1 MLKTMIAGLALGTAA
16 LVIAGPAAA
25 QNAKPLQ
32 VAGSSTVLPYAQIVA
47 ENFGEIYPD
56 FPTPVVESGGTG
68 AGLKQFCAGVGADT
82 LSVANAS
89 RAISASER
97 ETCTK
102 NGVTDIQE
110 VKFGYDGIVFA
121 TDAAGPDW
129 KLTPDLVFKAMAAKT
144 VVDGKVADNTV
155 KTWKDVDASLPAWPI
170 NAYIPGE
177 KHGTREVFETKL
189 LDTGCKATGAFD
201 AFKASG
207 MDDKAATAQCH
218 QVRKDGTIVDIDGDY
233 TETLAR
239 IDANKQGVG
248 VFGLAFYEQ
257 NQDRLKVA
265 TVGGVTPSVESVA
278 SGEYP
283 VSRPLF
289 FYVKKA
295 HLGVVPGLTEF
306 VDFFLSEQM
315 AGPDGPLAQY
325 GLVPAPDA
333 QREEARQ
340 KFTAGTTIEG

>member
-1 MLKTMIAGLALGTAA
+1 MLKTMIAALTLGTAG

-170 NAYIPGE
+170 SAYIPGE

-189 LDTGCKATGAFD
+189 LDAGCKGTGALE

-207 MDDKAATAQCH
+207 LDDKAATAQCH
-218 QVRKDGTIVDIDGDY
+218 QVRKDGTVVDIDGDY

-239 IDANKQGVG
+239 IAANKQAVG

-257 NQDRLKVA
+257 NQDKLKVA
-265 TVGGVTPSVESVA
+265 TISDVVPSVETIST
-278 SGEYP
+278 GQYP
-283 VSRPLF
+283 VSRPLY

-295 HLGVVPGLTEF
+295 HVGVAPGLKEF
-306 VDFFLSEQM
+306 GDFFLSEQM
-315 AGPDGPLAQY
+315 IGPEGPLAQY

-333 QREEARQ
+333 EREAYRAD
-340 KFTAGTTIEG
+340 FDAGKTM

>member
-1 MLKTMIAGLALGTAA
+1 VLKTSLAALALGTALA
-16 LVIAGPAAA
+16 LAGQAAA
-25 QNAKPLQ
+25 QTAEPVQ
-32 VAGSSTVLPYAQIVA
+32 AAGSSTVLPYAQIVA
-47 ENFGEIYPD
+47 ENFGEVFPD
-56 FPTPVVESGGTG
+56 FPTPVVESGGTSG
-68 AGLKQFCAGVGADT
+68 GFRQFCQGVGSATVDI
-82 LSVANAS
+82 ANAS
-89 RAISASER
+89 RPISASEKKA
-97 ETCTK
+97 CTDA
-102 NGVTDIQE
+102 GVTEIQE
-110 VKFGYDGIVFA
+110 VRFGYDGIVFA
-121 TDAAGPDW
+121 SAAAGPSFA
-129 KLTPDLVFKAMAAKT
+129 LTPEAVFNAMAARIVKDGQ
-144 VVDGKVADNTV
+144 VVDNTN
-155 KTWKDVDASLPAWPI
+155 TSWNQADASLPAQDI
-170 NAYIPGE
+170 AAFIPAE
-177 KHGTREVFETKL
+177 NHGTREVFEEKL
-189 LDTGCKATGAFD
+189 LVVGCKATGALD
-201 AFKASG
+201 AYKAAG
-207 MDDKAATAQCH
+207 MDDKAAAEQCH
-218 QVRKDGTIVDIDGDY
+218 QVRNDGRATDISGDY

-239 IDANKQGVG
+239 IAANPQGVG

>member
-1 MLKTMIAGLALGTAA
+1 VLKTMIAALTLGTAA

-32 VAGSSTVLPYAQIVA
+32 IAGSSTVLPYAQIVA

-170 NAYIPGE
+170 SAYIPGE

-189 LDTGCKATGAFD
+189 LDAGCKGTGALE

-207 MDDKAATAQCH
+207 LDDKAATAQCH
-218 QVRKDGTIVDIDGDY
+218 QVRKDGTVVDIDGDY

-239 IDANKQGVG
+239 IAANKQAVG

-257 NQDRLKVA
+257 NQDKLKVA
-265 TVGGVTPSVESVA
+265 TISDVVPSVETIST
-278 SGEYP
+278 GQYP
-283 VSRPLF
+283 VSRPLY

-295 HLGVVPGLTEF
+295 HVGVAPGLKEF
-306 VDFFLSEQM
+306 GDFFLSEQM
-315 AGPDGPLAQY
+315 IGPEGPLAQY

-333 QREEARQ
+333 EREAYRAD
-340 KFTAGTTIEG
+340 FDAGKTM